1 MTVEDVLRECEAYL
15 LATQLHRCHVRSHQV
30 AAAAANLPP
39 DSEVTRMT
47 EMVETLVVVLAQLTT
62 ASMLPSLCHP
72 LTALE
77 GGKSQSLMTRETKP
91 NIWWNVLLTRR
102 LVHNRRAQAQPKLKA
117 RKMSPAK
124 T

>member
-1 MTVEDVLRECEAYL
+1 MTVEDALRECEAYL
-15 LATQLHRCHVRSHQV
+15 LATQLHSCHLRSHQV
-30 AAAAANLPP
+30 AAAAVDLPP

-47 EMVETLVVVLAQLTT
+47 EMMKTRLVVLTQSTT

-72 LTALE
+72 STVLE
-77 GGKSQSLMTRETKP
+77 GGKSQSLMTRKTKP

-102 LVHNRRAQAQPKLKA
+102 LVRNRRAQAQSKLKA